1 MDKVENLTKWKRW
14 IRFALIDDVIL
25 WFMSK
30 SSRLSEGNEYKTK
43 EGACIGVESMNNI
56 IYIDLNMQVK
66 GMLLNM

>member
-1 MDKVENLTKWKRW
+1 MDKVENLIKWMTW
-14 IRFALIDDVIL
+14 IRFALIDVVVL

-56 IYIDLNMQVK
+56 I
-66 GMLLNM
+66 